1 MKTISFAFSFKPL
14 LLRCLIYLVLEGN
27 RKSTR
32 VILAMGVKIGGD
44 SDKSGKNTDLLVV
57 INVRLLQK
65 IALLNLTNRNLFKK

>member
-1 MKTISFAFSFKPL
+1 M
-14 LLRCLIYLVLEGN
+14 GN